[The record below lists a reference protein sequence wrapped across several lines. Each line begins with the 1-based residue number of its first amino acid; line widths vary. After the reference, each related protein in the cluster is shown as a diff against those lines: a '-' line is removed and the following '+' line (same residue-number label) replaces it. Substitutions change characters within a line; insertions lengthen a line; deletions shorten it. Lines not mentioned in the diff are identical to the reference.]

1 MDQLVR
7 GMAMR
12 VSFNA
17 LTLLCTVLLLAASI
31 RATAAF
37 DELRYRDS
45 VEYLSSDELEGRMS
59 GTPGGEKAAHYIADI
74 FIDCGLEPAGVDG
87 SFMQPFD
94 FTSGV
99 VLGDGNSAQWGAHGQ
114 NTSWELGTDWTPLH
128 FCPDGQVASGIIFV
142 GYGITAEDFGYDDY
156 EGLDVK
162 GKIVAVLRHEPQTD
176 DEAMFAG
183 RRMSHYGDLRY
194 KAQNAYRHGAA
205 ALVVVTG
212 PNDRLADPG
221 DPLMELGSGDVYGEA
236 PIPVVQLKAERLQ
249 ELMTFW
255 EGDLAKMQDT
265 MDTELMPQSLDMS
278 YLTVELNTDLE
289 RTFSKTDN
297 VVGLLRGSE
306 LPDEYI
312 VVGAH
317 YDHLGHGE
325 ARTSLTPEELNAL
338 SWHDRIHH
346 GADDNASGTAGVLEL
361 ARHFSEHGSRRSIL
375 LICFS
380 GEELGILG
388 SLHYVRNATVPLGNC
403 VAMLNMDMIG
413 RVKDQVITVQGLGS
427 AEEWAGILDSA
438 SAASGLEVKRFD
450 DGVGG
455 SDYTAFYTQ
464 QLPVLNFFSGLHEQY
479 HTPADTA
486 DLLNYEGAMQVV
498 GIVSGVIDEL
508 NSLDGK
514 LTFTEDLSPQIN
526 RQGSG
531 EVDTGRG
538 YKVSLGTIPDYS
550 YLGGDGV
557 LLAGVRQNSPASE
570 AGLQAGDRLVKMG
583 ESVIRNIYDF
593 TYALEEHKPGDVVEI
608 VVVRE
613 GVELTL
619 SAELKGRG

>member
-1 MDQLVR
+1 
-7 GMAMR
+7 MR
-12 VSFNA
+12 HTPELIITFA
-17 LTLLCTVLLLAASI
+17 LLAVC
-31 RATAAF
+31 TAAPASSAY
-37 DELRYRDS
+37 DEARYRDS
-45 VEYLSSDELEGRMS
+45 VEYFSSDELEGRMS
-59 GTPGGEKAAHYIADI
+59 GTPGCEKAAQYIANI
-74 FIDCGLEPAGVDG
+74 FIDIGLEPAGVDG

-99 VLGDGNSAQWGAHGQ
+99 ELGTENHAFWGAHGQ

-128 FCPDGQVASGIIFV
+128 FCPDGLVSSGIIFA
-142 GYGITAEDFGYDDY
+142 GYGITSEEYGYDDY

-162 GKIVAVLRHEPQTD
+162 GKVVAVLRHEPQTE
-176 DEAMFAG
+176 DENLFAG

-205 ALVVVTG
+205 ALVVVSG
-212 PNDRLADPG
+212 PQDRLAEEG
-221 DPLMELGSGDVYGEA
+221 DPLLELGSGDVYGEA
-236 PIPVVQLKAERLQ
+236 PIPVVHLKRERLQ
-249 ELMTFW
+249 ELLSYW

-265 MDTELMPQSLDMS
+265 MDTELTPQTLDMS
-278 YLTVELNTDLE
+278 YLTVELSTDME
-289 RTFSKTDN
+289 RRFSRTDN
-297 VVGLLRGSE
+297 VVGLLRGTE

-312 VVGAH
+312 VIGAH

-325 ARTSLTPEELNAL
+325 ARSSLTPEELNAL

-346 GADDNASGTAGVLEL
+346 GADDNASGSAAVLEL
-361 ARHFSEHGSRRSIL
+361 ARHFAETGSRRSL
-375 LICFS
+375 LFIAFS

-388 SLHYVRNATVPLGNC
+388 SLHYVRNATVPLGSC

-413 RVKDQVITVQGLGS
+413 RVREDVITVQGLGS
-427 AEEWAGILDSA
+427 AAEWPELLDSA

-479 HTPADTA
+479 HTPADTP
-486 DLLNYEGAMQVV
+486 DLLNYAGAIQVV
-498 GIVSGVIDEL
+498 
-508 NSLDGK
+508 SLVGDVVERLSAQEGG
-514 LTFTEDLSPQIN
+514 LSFTEDLSPQIN

-570 AGLQAGDRLVKMG
+570 AGLQTGDRLVRMG
-583 ESVIRNIYDF
+583 EAVIRNIYDF
-593 TYALEEHKPGDVVEI
+593 TYALEEHKPGDVVEL
-608 VVVRE
+608 VVVRD